1 MMPAFNVLQ
10 LELRSD
16 LRPRNMNRSRS
27 PRRQPTLDVRNRTDR
42 LLEREDNLVTAIAH
56 LKMAMQATREVL
68 VQEMDTTM
76 SATAQR
82 LTAHE
87 DGTNRLTDA
96 EWIEIG
102 QTLRMIKFYCY
113 MFESCGET
121 CRLAHLV
128 CDHRTTQEN
137 YIEFQEQLTDMK
149 RETEEARREMDDEDA
164 SSVNEIME
172 HWIRPHVKTIQTSIQ
187 AL

>member
-76 SATAQR
+76 SATA
-82 LTAHE
+82 
-87 DGTNRLTDA
+87 
-96 EWIEIG
+96 
-102 QTLRMIKFYCY
+102 
-113 MFESCGET
+113 
-121 CRLAHLV
+121 
-128 CDHRTTQEN
+128 
-137 YIEFQEQLTDMK
+137 
-149 RETEEARREMDDEDA
+149 
-164 SSVNEIME
+164 
-172 HWIRPHVKTIQTSIQ
+172 
-187 AL
+187 